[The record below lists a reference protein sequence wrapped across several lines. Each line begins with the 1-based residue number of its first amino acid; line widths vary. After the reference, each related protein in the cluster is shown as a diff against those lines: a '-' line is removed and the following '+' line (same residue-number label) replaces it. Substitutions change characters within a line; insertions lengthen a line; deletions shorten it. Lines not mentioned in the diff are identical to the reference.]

1 MIEDKNTEGFY
12 SEFYEPYFNEHHASK
27 FIISKE
33 DLSKNKEYE
42 EKGDAS
48 IKSMYVIPFAIRMSL
63 IASVLNIIDV
73 IGFIILL
80 LTRVIK
86 LEALYNKFVEPIL
99 KICLY
104 LFVFIYPYYIGKTN
118 NVLKDYKILNKKH
131 ESDIINAYTEFLNW
145 ILVVEGF
152 SYKLYEKLK

>member
-1 MIEDKNTEGFY
+1 
-12 SEFYEPYFNEHHASK
+12 
-27 FIISKE
+27 
-33 DLSKNKEYE
+33 
-42 EKGDAS
+42 
-48 IKSMYVIPFAIRMSL
+48 MYVIPFAISMSL

-104 LFVFIYPYYIGKTN
+104 LFVFIYNFFLHTCFFCPKSLLSLVGFFD
-118 NVLKDYKILNKKH
+118 LL
-131 ESDIINAYTEFLNW
+131 TE
-145 ILVVEGF
+145 
-152 SYKLYEKLK
+152 LYLADAL

>member
-1 MIEDKNTEGFY
+1 MTE
-12 SEFYEPYFNEHHASK
+12 EE
-27 FIISKE
+27 KE
-33 DLSKNKEYE
+33 DYLYEY
-42 EKGDAS
+42 
-48 IKSMYVIPFAIRMSL
+48 
-63 IASVLNIIDV
+63 IDTFV
-73 IGFIILL
+73 
-80 LTRVIK
+80 
-86 LEALYNKFVEPIL
+86 EALYNKFVEPIL

-131 ESDIINAYTEFLNW
+131 ESDIINAYTEFFNW